1 MDEVNLTSQQM
12 NSSSSS
18 SASIKIEE
26 SIQVFVR
33 IRPELIENISSSL
46 NRSIETAPTAPSPSC
61 LTVMPDGCTIRLTQ
75 PCPTNRKAIAAID
88 DKSYTF
94 SRVFNDKSTQDD
106 IYDHVNALVRA
117 TVNGYNTTIFAYGS
131 TGSGK
136 SYTMTGNSSDP
147 GIIPRAISDIF
158 SIIETTTSE
167 ENDVFFYVR
176 LSYVELYNNNF
187 RNLIEFASK
196 ELSSRESDSIA
207 EQDSNNL
214 SLSNRILVSPT
225 STNISRSEKIEVR
238 ESQTAGVFLAGRY
251 DVNIL
256 LCIPPTFFFDFRF
269 SANTFMLFQPAF
281 VLTFTLTFRFKSMCR
296 SFYTYTSD

>member
-1 MDEVNLTSQQM
+1 MDEVDLTCQQM
-12 NSSSSS
+12 NSSSS

-46 NRSIETAPTAPSPSC
+46 NRSIETATTAPSSSSPSC
-61 LTVMPDGCTIRLTQ
+61 LSVMPDGCTIRLTQ
-75 PCPTNRKAIAAID
+75 PCPTNRKAVAAID
-88 DKSYTF
+88 DKLYTF

-106 IYDHVNALVRA
+106 VYDHVNALVRA

-196 ELSSRESDSIA
+196 ELSSRESDVVS

-214 SLSNRILVSPT
+214 SLSNRILVSPS

-238 ESQTAGVFLAGRY
+238 ESQTAGVFLAGRNDANDFVIHPY
-251 DVNIL
+251 PFLPV
-256 LCIPPTFFFDFRF
+256 FFVFLPMYLFRLI
-269 SANTFMLFQPAF
+269 SHNQ
-281 VLTFTLTFRFKSMCR
+281 TFRFNSI
-296 SFYTYTSD
+296 FFL